1 MKALAKAVLPKKLVQ
16 AIGQWRLR
24 QREWKVSQANVGRS
38 TSEVFSEIYANNTWG
53 GKPGEFHSGSGS
65 YGLAATLYLD
75 TINEFIANHNVRSVV
90 DVGCGDYEI
99 GARINVDDY
108 TGVDVVPA
116 LIDRNNAEF
125 GSAHRRFMCLD
136 AAGAD
141 ALPSGDL
148 CLVRQVMQHLSNDQ
162 IQVIL
167 GKLKAFKYV
176 IVTEH
181 QPSVR
186 DFKAPNIDK
195 AHGKDT
201 RLYYG
206 SGVYLDK
213 KPYGAKLTLLAEHP
227 GKDDDLDI
235 HARGPIRTFLVDV

>member
-1 MKALAKAVLPKKLVQ
+1 MKALAKAVLPRKLVQ

-65 YGLAATLYLD
+65 YGLAATRYLD
-75 TINEFIANHNVRSVV
+75 TINEFIANHN
-90 DVGCGDYEI
+90 
-99 GARINVDDY
+99 

-116 LIDRNNAEF
+116 LVDRNNAEF

-167 GKLKAFKYV
+167 GKLKVFKYV

-213 KPYGAKLTLLAEHP
+213 SPYGAKLTSS
-227 GKDDDLDI
+227 
-235 HARGPIRTFLVDV
+235 